1 MELKRPDRTVP
12 NLKNR
17 DKFKIPHQHLSSN
30 RSPSRAMWNLEA
42 FSVRPDFYFQIA
54 FTLVVSGIF
63 FWQVWVA
70 WKAVRR

>member
-1 MELKRPDRTVP
+1 
-12 NLKNR
+12 
-17 DKFKIPHQHLSSN
+17 
-30 RSPSRAMWNLEA
+30 MWNLEA